1 MSIRVGTNFFIV
13 DPMHAFQLNV
23 VKTAFK
29 YSFGDRMDEEQR
41 TDVAGYLDEIDL
53 PLDIRV
59 KGKRNPEQKWFSA
72 SAVDDFFLGCDEGAR
87 KVQPL
92 ADNIWEIVQRVFP
105 LTPPKDLPMLRRR
118 QQEQE
123 MLGQASRPPH
133 RLTSPSP
140 TLRLVGVASDL
151 HPWEGSAIQQSLL
164 RNALTRMAA
173 HRIAQLPAR
182 QILRQRCA
190 DSQGSETWTYPP
202 WFNFCVHVLVHA
214 HSK

>member
-1 MSIRVGTNFFIV
+1 MRLSGLAGAPCSAPYHILTISSWAVTRGL
-13 DPMHAFQLNV
+13 A
-23 VKTAFK
+23 K
-29 YSFGDRMDEEQR
+29 YHRWQITFGR
-41 TDVAGYLDEIDL
+41 LC
-53 PLDIRV
+53 
-59 KGKRNPEQKWFSA
+59 SA
-72 SAVDDFFLGCDEGAR
+72 SS
-87 KVQPL
+87 
-92 ADNIWEIVQRVFP
+92 

-164 RNALTRMAA
+164 RNALTRIAA

-190 DSQGSETWTYPP
+190 DSQGSQTWTYPP
-202 WFNFCVHVLVHA
+202 WFDSCVHVLVHA